1 MQVLEYA
8 QDRVKSDLVR
18 IACGTRFETS
28 ICLRHTLWRSEHHL
42 HAYK

>member
-18 IACGTRFETS
+18 IACGTKFEIS
-28 ICLRHTLWRSEHHL
+28 ACLIHALWR
-42 HAYK
+42 